1 MLQRRSTQLAVET
14 LLLLALEP
22 EGKCRRI
29 RELAAR
35 LDTPATY
42 LAKIVRDMTRLGLL
56 RGVRGP
62 GGGVRLAR
70 PAPEINLWEV
80 LTVIEP
86 VEELD
91 RCFLKL
97 SRCDDLHPCPL
108 HEQWSP
114 IRTQI
119 IDMLKSK
126 TLLEIAEE
134 AQGKQ
139 VLGMKL
145 AAGDP

>member
-22 EGKCRRI
+22 EGKCCRI
-29 RELAAR
+29 RELATR
-35 LDTPATY
+35 LGTPATY

-70 PAPEINLWEV
+70 PALETNLWQV
-80 LTVIEP
+80 LTLVEP
-86 VEELD
+86 VGELD
-91 RCFLKL
+91 RCVMRLNQ
-97 SRCDDLHPCPL
+97 CDEQHPCPL

-114 IRTQI
+114 IRAQI
-119 IDMLKSK
+119 VEMLKSK
-126 TLLEIAEE
+126 SLLEIAEE
-134 AQGKQ
+134 ARSSQTPG
-139 VLGMKL
+139 LKL